1 MFEVWRTDR
10 FLKKRL
16 KKDKMLYSFRSQYAE
31 ACHVMR
37 LIDFF
42 IFPRSSKD
50 VAMNS
55 LILAL
60 IAIVLFSLGY
70 RFYGRIIEKL
80 WGVDPSRKTPAVEH
94 FDGIDYVPAKHWT
107 VLFGH
112 HFASIAGAGPII
124 GPVIAAMVWGWFP
137 AVIWLIAGSI
147 FLGGVHDF
155 STFMVSLRH
164 RGKSVADVAQS
175 VMGFRAK
182 MIFAMFVWLALVLVI
197 AVFAAVAARTLS
209 TTPEVVIPTFGV
221 VGVAVLVGLLM
232 YRWKVSQVLATIIGV
247 VLLFGLILL
256 GYFVPVSIGPN
267 AAKIWTVVLL
277 LYAFTASI
285 LPVNILLQ
293 PRDYLVS
300 IVLFFGLLFGYAGVV
315 ITHPP
320 MHAPAFIA
328 FHGDQGYLWPMMCV
342 IIACGAISGFH
353 SLVAGGT
360 TSKQLANERDAKKVG
375 YGAMLLEGVL
385 SVLALIAVAGG
396 LYWSEQ
402 EGMPG
407 LVYPRLM
414 EGGNWIVTFGTGY
427 GQLVK
432 PFLGVLGMFVGIMM
446 LKTFVMTT
454 LDTATRIARYIA
466 EELFGEGFKIK
477 PLRNKYVSTSVVFV
491 IALWLALGS
500 WQSIWPVFGAS
511 NQLIAALVLIVIST
525 YLLSRRKQAAYTLY
539 PAVFMLITTLAALIY
554 TFLDFIREG
563 KTLLSIMTFVLFA
576 LALFMCFEAARTY
589 GRLKN
594 RRTEES
600 PV

>member
-1 MFEVWRTDR
+1 
-10 FLKKRL
+10 
-16 KKDKMLYSFRSQYAE
+16 
-31 ACHVMR
+31 
-37 LIDFF
+37 
-42 IFPRSSKD
+42 
-50 VAMNS
+50 MNS

-60 IAIVLFSLGY
+60 SAFVLFTLGY
-70 RFYGRIIEKL
+70 RFYGRKIEKL
-80 WGVDPSRKTPAVEH
+80 WEVNPSRKTPAVEQY
-94 FDGIDYVPAKHWT
+94 DGIDYVPARHWT

-124 GPVIAAMVWGWFP
+124 GPVIAAMVWGWLP
-137 AVIWLIAGSI
+137 AALWLIVGSI
-147 FLGGVHDF
+147 FLGGVHDL
-155 STFMVSLRH
+155 SAFMVSLRH

-232 YRWKVSQVLATIIGV
+232 YRWNVTQVLATIIGMT
-247 VLLFGLILL
+247 LLFGLILL
-256 GYFVPVSIGPN
+256 GYFVPISLGPN
-267 AAKIWTVVLL
+267 AAIIWTVILL
-277 LYAFTASI
+277 LYAFVASI
-285 LPVNILLQ
+285 MPVNILLQ

-300 IVLFFGLLFGYAGVV
+300 VVLFFGLIFGYAGVV

-320 MHAPAFIA
+320 MHAPAFIT

-396 LYWSEQ
+396 LYWSEN
-402 EGMPG
+402 EGVPG
-407 LVYPRLM
+407 LMYPRLM

-454 LDTATRIARYIA
+454 LDTATRIARYLA
-466 EELFGEGFKIK
+466 EELFGEGLKIK
-477 PLRNKYVSTSVVFV
+477 PLRNKYVSTSVIFV
-491 IALWLALGS
+491 IALVLALGS
-500 WQSIWPVFGAS
+500 WQAIWPIFGAS

-525 YLLSRRKQAAYTLY
+525 YLLSRGKHAAYTLI
-539 PAVFMLITTLAALIY
+539 PAIFMLITTMAALVY
-554 TFLDFIREG
+554 KSLDFIRGG
-563 KTLLSIMTFVLFA
+563 KALLAVVGLLLFV
-576 LALFMCFEAARTY
+576 LALFICYEAARTY
-589 GRLKN
+589 GRLKK
-594 RRTEES
+594 RQTGES

>member
-1 MFEVWRTDR
+1 MLYNFS
-10 FLKKRL
+10 FLKQETHQRMWL
-16 KKDKMLYSFRSQYAE
+16 IIFFARSQ
-31 ACHVMR
+31 
-37 LIDFF
+37 
-42 IFPRSSKD
+42 SSKGI
-50 VAMNS
+50 AMNS
-55 LILAL
+55 LILASTAL
-60 IAIVLFSLGY
+60 VFFSLGY
-70 RFYGRIIEKL
+70 RFYGRLIEKL

-94 FDGIDYVPAKHWT
+94 YDGVDYVPAKHWT

-137 AVIWLIAGSI
+137 AVVWIIVGSI

-155 STFMVSLRH
+155 SAFMVSLRH
-164 RGKSVADVAQS
+164 RGRSVADVAQA

-182 MIFAMFVWLALVLVI
+182 MLFASFVWLALVLVI

-221 VGVAVLVGLLM
+221 IGVAILVGLLM
-232 YRWKVSQVLATIIGV
+232 YRWKVNQILATFIGIA
-247 VLLFGLILL
+247 LLFGLILL
-256 GYFVPVSIGPN
+256 GYFVPISLGPN
-267 AAKIWTVVLL
+267 AAKIWTVILL
-277 LYAFTASI
+277 LYAFAASI
-285 LPVNILLQ
+285 MPVNILLQ

-300 IVLFFGLLFGYAGVV
+300 VVLFFGLLFGYAGIV
-315 ITHPP
+315 ITHPQ
-320 MHAPAFIA
+320 MHVPAFIS
-328 FHGDQGYLWPMMCV
+328 FHGAQGHLWPMMCV

-375 YGAMLLEGVL
+375 YGAMLTEGVL

-396 LYWSEQ
+396 LYWSEMK
-402 EGMPG
+402 GVPG
-407 LVYPRLM
+407 LIYPQLM

-432 PFLGVLGMFVGIMM
+432 PLLGVLGMFVGIMM

-466 EELFGEGFKIK
+466 EELFGEGLRIK
-477 PLRNKYVSTSVVFV
+477 PFKNKYVSTSVILAV
-491 IALWLALGS
+491 ATWLALGS
-500 WQSIWPVFGAS
+500 WQAIWPIFGAS

-525 YLLSRRKQAAYTLY
+525 YLLGRRKQAAYTFY
-539 PAVFMLITTLAALIY
+539 PAMFMLITTLTALIY
-554 TFLDFIREG
+554 TCIGFFRDG
-563 KTLLSIMTFVLFA
+563 KTLLAAVDLVLLA

-589 GRLKN
+589 GRLKKQ
-594 RRTEES
+594 RTGET
-600 PV
+600 PA